1 MPFKSEDQRKA
12 MYAAAKGKSTIGIPK
27 SVGEKFIEH
36 KDDAAGVLHHKNGK
50 ILLIKRATTSTNR
63 PGYWAFPGGH
73 IVPGESPYA
82 AAARETWEEVG
93 HHTISALPLG
103 RFDSDGIG
111 FHAFL
116 AEDSFTPILNDESTD
131 YGWFDLKQLPTPLIP
146 ACRTIIA
153 SVFPDC
159 GEMTEL
165 DVMQKIRDG
174 LLPSPQRCGNL
185 WLFALRV
192 TGTGLAE
199 RPTGEIAH
207 KSPADYLTNEFLSRC
222 NGLPVVW
229 EHPKNK
235 LLDSESFRNQI
246 IGTSSLPYVDGDE
259 VWTIARIYDGD
270 AAKLMQE
277 NQLSTSPAVS
287 VGASAIKQGD
297 VLIEGNPVF
306 VDHIAVCAVGVWDKG
321 TPDGVR
327 IDSMNEVSIMEEEKL
342 GVEAPLE
349 HEDPIEKLTKM
360 IEALA
365 AKIDAKHDEPH
376 NKIDAAH
383 DSGMNDCADSDDE
396 GLDKEEKAEVKEE
409 VKEEIE
415 ETHHTVADS
424 DSDKKEEKEEAK
436 EESKEEDEEVKDDSA
451 RADSLAEM
459 KRELAELR
467 RMTAERS
474 IDERETIA
482 KAQARADS
490 VAMALGETGGVSP
503 LAGES
508 AFSYRKRIAAR
519 FAQFSERFKGVDVSN
534 ISDAALFAPVEDAIY
549 ADSMA
554 YAKAPPMAEGRVQM
568 IESRD
573 DAGRMVRTPTA
584 NSDPRA
590 WMGVFS
596 NGANYVGSIR
606 V

>member
-1 MPFKSEDQRKA
+1 MPFKSESQRKA
-12 MYAAAKGKSTIGIPK
+12 MYAAAQGKSTIGIPK

-36 KDDAAGVLHHKNGK
+36 KDDDAAGILHHKNGK
-50 ILLIKRATTSTNR
+50 VLLIKRATESTNR

-73 IVPGESPYA
+73 IVPGESPFA
-82 AAARETWEEVG
+82 AAAREVWEETG

-111 FHAFL
+111 FHAYL
-116 AEDSFTPILNDESTD
+116 AEDSFEPVLNDESSD
-131 YGWFDLKQLPTPLIP
+131 FGWFDIQHLPSPMIP
-146 ACRTIIA
+146 SCRTIIA

-174 LLPSPQRCGNL
+174 QLPSPQRCGNL
-185 WLFALRV
+185 WLFAIRV

-207 KSPADYLTNEFLSRC
+207 KSPADYLSNEFLSRC

-229 EHPKNK
+229 EHPANK
-235 LLDSESFRNQI
+235 LLDSDSFRNQI

-259 VWTIARIYDGD
+259 VWTIARIYDED
-270 AAKLMQE
+270 AARLMQE

-287 VGASAIKQGD
+287 VGASAVKQGD
-297 VLIEGNPVF
+297 VLIEGKPVY

-327 IDSMNEVSIMEEEKL
+327 IDSMNEEITMEEEKL
-342 GVEAPLE
+342 EPEVSIAEL
-349 HEDPIEKLTKM
+349 KKM

-365 AKIDAKHDEPH
+365 EKLDAKHDEPH
-376 NKIDAAH
+376 NKLDAAH
-383 DSGMNDCADSDDE
+383 DSGTNDCADSDE
-396 GLDKEEKAEVKEE
+396 GEDKLSEEEKEE

-415 ETHHTVADS
+415 AAHHEIDSKADS
-424 DSDKKEEKEEAK
+424 CEEKEEVK
-436 EESKEEDEEVKDDSA
+436 EGEKMENEEVKDDSA
-451 RADSLAEM
+451 RADSLEEM
-459 KRELAELR
+459 RREIAELR

-474 IDERETIA
+474 VDDREAIA
-482 KAQARADS
+482 KAQSRADS
-490 VAMALGETGGVSP
+490 VAMALGEAGVSP

-519 FAQFSERFKGVDVSN
+519 FAQFSERFKNVDVGK
-534 ISDAALFAPVEDAIY
+534 ISDAALFAPIEDAIY
-549 ADSMA
+549 ADSME
-554 YAKAPPMAEGRVQM
+554 YAKAPPMAEGHVQM

-596 NGANYVGSIR
+596 NGANYVGNIR

>member
-1 MPFKSEDQRKA
+1 MPFESESQRRA
-12 MYAAAKGKSTIGIPK
+12 MYAAAKGKSTLGIPK

-36 KDDAAGVLHHKNGK
+36 KDDDAAGILHHKHGK
-50 ILLIKRATTSTNR
+50 VLLIRRSNEATSR

-73 IVPGESPYA
+73 IEPGESPYA

-111 FHAFL
+111 FHAYL
-116 AEDSFTPILNDESTD
+116 AEDEFTPVLNHESSD
-131 YGWFDLKQLPTPLIP
+131 YGWFDIHQLPTPMIP

-153 SVFPDC
+153 SVYPDC

-165 DVMQKIRDG
+165 DVMQRIRDG
-174 LLPSPQRCGNL
+174 QLPSPQRCGNV

-207 KSPADYLTNEFLSRC
+207 KSPSDYLTNEFLSRC

-229 EHPKNK
+229 EHPAGK
-235 LLDSESFRNQI
+235 LLDSDSFRNQI

-259 VWTIARIYDGD
+259 VWTIARVYDNE
-270 AAKLMQE
+270 AAQLMQS

-287 VGASAIKQGD
+287 VGASAVRQGD
-297 VLIEGNPVF
+297 VLIEGKPVY

-327 IDSMNEVSIMEEEKL
+327 IDSMNEVITMEEKEM
-342 GVEAPLE
+342 E
-349 HEDPIEKLTKM
+349 HHDPIQELKSM

-365 AKIDAKHDEPH
+365 SKIDAKWDEPH
-376 NKIDAAH
+376 NKMDAAH
-383 DSGMNDCADSDDE
+383 DASVNDCSDSASE
-396 GLDKEEKAEVKEE
+396 EDKLSEEEKEE

-415 ETHHTVADS
+415 SAHHEIDSKADS
-424 DSDKKEEKEEAK
+424 DEEKEEEK
-436 EESKEEDEEVKDDSA
+436 EEHKMEKEEVKDDSA
-451 RADSLAEM
+451 RADSLEEM
-459 KRELAELR
+459 KRELSELR

-474 IDERETIA
+474 LDEREAIA

-490 VAMALGETGGVSP
+490 VAMALGETNTVSP
-503 LAGES
+503 IAGES

-519 FAQFSERFKGVDVSN
+519 FAQFSKRFKEVDVSK
-534 ISDAALFAPVEDAIY
+534 ISDAVLFAPVEDAIY
-549 ADSMA
+549 ADSME
-554 YAKAPPMAEGRVQM
+554 YAKAPPVAEGRVHM

-573 DAGRMVRTPTA
+573 DGGRMIRTPSA

-590 WMGVFS
+590 WMDVFA
-596 NGANYVGSIR
+596 NGAKWRGNIR